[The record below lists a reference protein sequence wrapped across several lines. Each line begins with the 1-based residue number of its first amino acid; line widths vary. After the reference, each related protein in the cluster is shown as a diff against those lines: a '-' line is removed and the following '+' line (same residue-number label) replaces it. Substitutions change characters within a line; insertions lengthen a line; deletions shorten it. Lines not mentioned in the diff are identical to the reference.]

1 MLSLHGEV
9 IAVPFN
15 SFENYP
21 MSWKPKLYK
30 REECLYQELAG
41 QLESDIAAGVL
52 KPGTK
57 LPPQRELA
65 DYLDINLSTVA
76 KAFKVCAQ
84 KGLLTATVGSGTY
97 VAYNTLTSARLL
109 SENRGADIVDMG
121 ATVPDSSGSDV
132 LTEMLRKMVGE
143 CRAEELFCY
152 HQPSENIWQKEAAV
166 SLMRHCGHHTE
177 HDRILFANGGQ
188 NALTGVLAGLFKR
201 GQRIAVDAHTYPG
214 IKTAAA
220 MLGIL
225 LEPVP
230 QDEYGTDPCALE
242 LLCKHKE
249 IAGIYVIPACH
260 NPTTITMPQERRREI
275 ARLADKYGCIL
286 IEDGTYQPLSCGTAS
301 VSDFAPF
308 RSVYVV
314 SLSKAI
320 APGLRMAFL
329 SVPPRYTAA
338 VADALY
344 SLNVAVVPMMA
355 ELSARVIASGRHE
368 IILETHRKHARE
380 RNALVDQW
388 MPKECCHGGHTD
400 IFRWLILPEKFTGTA
415 FERLA
420 LAHGVQVYAAE
431 KFAVG
436 KTQPAH
442 AVRLSICAPRNLEEL
457 ERGIYILENLIRR

>member
-1 MLSLHGEV
+1 M
-9 IAVPFN
+9 PFN

-21 MSWKPKLYK
+21 MSWKPKLDK
-30 REECLYQELAG
+30 SEECLYQALAG

-76 KAFKVCAQ
+76 KALKVCQQ

-109 SENRGADIVDMG
+109 AENKGSDIVDMG
-121 ATVPDSSGSDV
+121 ATIPDASGNDI
-132 LTEMLRKMVGE
+132 LTEMLRKMAGE
-143 CRAEELFCY
+143 SQAEKLFCY
-152 HQPSENIWQKEAAV
+152 HQPSENLWQKEAAV

-177 HDRILFANGGQ
+177 QDRILFANGGQ
-188 NALTGVLAGLFKR
+188 NALTGVLAALFKR

-225 LEPVP
+225 LEPVS
-230 QDEYGTDPCALE
+230 QDGYGTDPCALE
-242 LLCKHKE
+242 LICKHKE

-275 ARLADKYGCIL
+275 AWLANKYGCIL
-286 IEDGTYQPLSCGTAS
+286 IEDGTYQPLSCGATS
-301 VSDFAPF
+301 VSDFAPS
-308 RSVYVV
+308 RSIYIV
-314 SLSKAI
+314 SLSKFI

-329 SVPPRYTAA
+329 SVPAQYTSA

-355 ELSARVIASGRHE
+355 ELSARIIASGQHE
-368 IILETHRKHARE
+368 AILETHRRHTGE
-380 RNALVDQW
+380 RNALVDRW
-388 MPKECCHGGHTD
+388 LPKEFCHGGHAD
-400 IFRWLILPEKFTGTA
+400 IFRWLMLPEKFTGAA

-420 LAHGVQVYAAE
+420 LSHGVRVYAAE

-442 AVRLSICAPRNLEEL
+442 AVRLSICAPQHLEEL
-457 ERGIYILENLIRR
+457 ERGIYILAKLVGR